1 LDLWS
6 ISVCSIVRSAE
17 WGFRGWEAAMKWYA
31 DVELSFAF
39 SAESVGVISIPSTQI
54 NIAQTIKNI
63 GRNTRKEDW

>member
-1 LDLWS
+1 
-6 ISVCSIVRSAE
+6 
-17 WGFRGWEAAMKWYA
+17 MKWYA